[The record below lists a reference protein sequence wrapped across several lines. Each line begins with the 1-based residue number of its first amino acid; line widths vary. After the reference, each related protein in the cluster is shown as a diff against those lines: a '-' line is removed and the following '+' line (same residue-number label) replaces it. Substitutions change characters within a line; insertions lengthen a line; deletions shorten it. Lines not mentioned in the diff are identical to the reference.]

1 MIVRFLAWITGSIKE
16 AVIER
21 GLIGGRDGIELVSDY
36 VETEVRVGH
45 RPRKVSTF
53 PRNCL

>member
-1 MIVRFLAWITGSIKE
+1 MSIKE

-21 GLIGGRDGIELVSDY
+21 GLIGGRDGIELVSDC

-45 RPRKVSTF
+45 QPRTVSTF